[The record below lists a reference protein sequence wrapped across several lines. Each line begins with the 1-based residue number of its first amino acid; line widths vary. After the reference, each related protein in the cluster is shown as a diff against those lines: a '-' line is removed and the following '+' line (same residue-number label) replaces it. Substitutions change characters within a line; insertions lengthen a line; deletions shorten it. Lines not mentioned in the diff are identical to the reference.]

1 MKIFDDKA
9 SVSIKSQKIKEIILL
24 ISTFVVVPLFSM
36 LVTLVREERPVST
49 SMSRIAWVD
58 KDFVLVALWG
68 LFNMANYIY
77 ALCLV
82 VKSGGYNDK
91 WKKFFIIS
99 AAFAALCMTVGLSI
113 PAYYSETDIKLIQ
126 MRTAHVVISGAGLFY
141 YVAECCLLALTLIKR
156 NKRQFML
163 SVGICLLMIFG
174 VLFALLYVN
183 DPTGYCFCSTVTQL
197 FLFGVCNV
205 FMTIQYYFMTQFKPE
220 KEDSEK

>member
-1 MKIFDDKA
+1 MKIFDDNA
-9 SVSIKSQKIKEIILL
+9 SVNIKSQKTKELILL
-24 ISTFVVVPLFSM
+24 IATFFAVPVFSM
-36 LVTLVREERPVST
+36 IITLVRPERPVST

-68 LFNMANYIY
+68 LLNMANYIY

-91 WKKFFIIS
+91 WKKFFIVS
-99 AAFAALCMTVGLSI
+99 AGFAALCMTVGLSI

-141 YVAECCLLALTLIKR
+141 YVAECCLLTLTLLKR

-163 SVGICLLMIFG
+163 SVGMCLLMILG

-197 FLFGVCNV
+197 FLFGSCNV
-205 FMTIQYYFMTQFKPE
+205 FMAVQYYLMTQFKPE
-220 KEDSEK
+220 NAAGEQ